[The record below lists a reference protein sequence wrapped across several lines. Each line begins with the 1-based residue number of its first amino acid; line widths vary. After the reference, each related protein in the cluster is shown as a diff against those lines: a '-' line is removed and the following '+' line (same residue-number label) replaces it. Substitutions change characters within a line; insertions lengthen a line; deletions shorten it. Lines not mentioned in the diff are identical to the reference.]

1 VEGPGFSQADQA
13 LPPDAPE
20 RAQAREDDVRRICG
34 PRGFQLSA
42 ITLILLCALPCI
54 AQAGKVEKI
63 GSASD
68 SAISD
73 AVKNTL
79 EATGYRLTTSDGFSC
94 EVWWRKSVPAQ
105 AKKDVPGTLY
115 LQFGESALLGII
127 SYPQSAADYRGQPVK
142 PGVYTLRYALLP
154 NDANHLGVAP
164 NRDFVL
170 LVPAAAD
177 ANPDA
182 TPKPDELV
190 ELSRKASGTRHPAA
204 MSLTQAQRATPS
216 LSKDG
221 EDHWIFAATVKLS
234 SGDELPVA
242 LIVKGTAPQ

>member
-1 VEGPGFSQADQA
+1 MNQLVCHA
-13 LPPDAPE
+13 E
-20 RAQAREDDVRRICG
+20 RRLQITA
-34 PRGFQLSA
+34 LSA
-42 ITLILLCALPCI
+42 ILLCASLSV
-54 AQAGKVEKI
+54 AQAGKLEKI
-63 GSASD
+63 GAASD

-94 EVWWRKSVPAQ
+94 EIWWRKSVPAQ
-105 AKKDVPGTLY
+105 AKKDVAGALY
-115 LQFGESALLGII
+115 PQFAESALLGII
-127 SYPQSAADYRGQPVK
+127 SYPQPAADYRGQPVK
-142 PGVYTLRYALLP
+142 PGAYTLRYALLP

-177 ANPDA
+177 ADPDA

-204 MSLTQAQRATPS
+204 MSLAQAQGATPS
-216 LSKDG
+216 LSKDD
-221 EDHWIFAATVKLS
+221 EDHWIFSASVKLS

>member
-1 VEGPGFSQADQA
+1 MEGPGFSRADQA
-13 LPPDAPE
+13 LFPNVPE
-20 RAQAREDDVRRICG
+20 RARGREDGVRRIWG
-34 PRGFQLSA
+34 PRGSQLSA
-42 ITLILLCALPCI
+42 ITLILLCASLCS
-54 AQAGKVEKI
+54 AQTGKVEKT
-63 GSASD
+63 GAASD

-79 EATGYRLTTSDGFSC
+79 DATGYRLTTSDGFSC
-94 EVWWRKSVPAQ
+94 EIWWRKSVAVQ
-105 AKKDVPGTLY
+105 AKKDASGALY
-115 LQFGESALLGII
+115 TQFGESVLLGVI
-127 SYPQSAADYRGQPVK
+127 SFPQPAADYRGEPIK
-142 PGVYTLRYALLP
+142 PGAYTLRYALLP

-170 LVPAAAD
+170 LTPAAAD

-190 ELSRKASGTRHPAA
+190 EWSRKATGTRHPAPL
-204 MSLTQAQRATPS
+204 SLTPAQGATPS
-216 LSKDG
+216 LSKDD
-221 EDHWIFAATVKLS
+221 EDHWIFSASVKLS